1 MLTSRRRHARCG
13 LVTGVQTCA
22 LPFSARS
29 LKRGVDQGMV
39 PAEFFTRVQV
49 HVIAIGHA
57 HVKRLVLDAFVDKVQ
72 SLPDS
77 DNKVALG
84 LLLDL
89 FALTTIEENRAW
101 FMEHGRLTSPRSKAI
116 SREINLLCRKL
127 RPDRKRPRPNS
138 SH

>member
-1 MLTSRRRHARCG
+1 MFRSREEHLVSGAARR
-13 LVTGVQTCA
+13 
-22 LPFSARS
+22 
-29 LKRGVDQGMV
+29 LKRGVDQGME
-39 PAEFFTRVQV
+39 PAEVFSRVQD

-57 HVKRLVLDAFVDKVQ
+57 HVERLVLDAFVDKVQ

-116 SREINLLCRKL
+116 RSEEHTSELQSLMRISYAVFCL
-127 RPDRKRPRPNS
+127 
-138 SH
+138 